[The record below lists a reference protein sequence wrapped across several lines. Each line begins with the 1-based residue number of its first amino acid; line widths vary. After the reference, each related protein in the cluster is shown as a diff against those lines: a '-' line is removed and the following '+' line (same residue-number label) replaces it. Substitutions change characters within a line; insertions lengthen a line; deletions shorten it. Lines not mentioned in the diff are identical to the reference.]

1 MRKKKPVE
9 NKDLEFAKPMGRATK
24 GARDKTGFT
33 QAYVSESTGVDTRT
47 IMNIENGE
55 GNPTME
61 KLYPLVRFYGI
72 DPKAF
77 FYPELKIETSARTK
91 LRLLLETCTEQEAED
106 ILPIVRAILNAL
118 NSKNSG
124 DLKVHSRVNPVKK
137 EPAP

>member
-1 MRKKKPVE
+1 MRKRKPVE
-9 NKDLEFAKPMGRATK
+9 NKDFEFAKPMGVAAK
-24 GARDKTGFT
+24 EAREKAKYT
-33 QAYVSESTGVDTRT
+33 QGYVSESTGVDTRT

-77 FYPELKIETSARTK
+77 FYPEIQLKTSARMN

-106 ILPIVRAILNAL
+106 LLPIVRAVLNAL
-118 NSKNSG
+118 NSKNLD
-124 DLKVHSRVNPVKK
+124 DLKIHPRVNPVKK
-137 EPAP
+137 EPVP